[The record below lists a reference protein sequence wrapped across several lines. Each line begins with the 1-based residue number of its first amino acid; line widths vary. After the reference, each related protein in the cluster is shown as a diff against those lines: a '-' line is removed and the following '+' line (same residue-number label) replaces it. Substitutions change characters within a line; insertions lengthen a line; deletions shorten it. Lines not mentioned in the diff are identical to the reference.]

1 MGCFVLHRR
10 NILKRPLLTEKIA
23 FIQDAHNQYAFVVDR
38 DANKIEIKR
47 AVEKKYQVT
56 VRSVRTMRVRGKV
69 KSLGRFVGKRADWKK
84 AIVTLASDDRI
95 EMAENV

>member
-1 MGCFVLHRR
+1 MLHKR
-10 NILKRPLLTEKIA
+10 NVLKRPLLTEKVA
-23 FIQDAHNQYAFVVDR
+23 YLQDLNNQYAFVVDR

-56 VRSVRTMRVRGKV
+56 VKSVRTISVRGKT
-69 KSLGRFVGKRADWKK
+69 KTLGRFTGKRADWKK
-84 AIVTLASDDRI
+84 AIVSLIPGDAI